1 MSFLKFKSLVL
12 FIKIVT
18 MYRPGAK
25 GINSLLFFSFRRDFK
40 QWFLRFLCSNSLGKR
55 IEVRDSKAPKDT
67 L

>member
-25 GINSLLFFSFRRDFK
+25 GINSSPELRHVSGLCVMFWAFFLNLVFFIKS
-40 QWFLRFLCSNSLGKR
+40 WLP
-55 IEVRDSKAPKDT
+55 IV
-67 L
+67 